1 MPANLDLVPLGK
13 TQVRVTPVG
22 LGAWQWGDTM
32 MWQYGA
38 GYGESEIRAAYDA
51 AIAAGINFFDTAEV
65 YGASSRGGWGKSER
79 YLGRFM
85 DHAHPPFVATKF
97 APMPWRLAK
106 GKLLDALKGSLER
119 LQLPIVDLYQVHFPL
134 PPISVETWADGLADA
149 VHGKLARAVGV
160 SNYNVEQMRKAHAV
174 LAKRG
179 VPLATNQVEYSLIE
193 RKPERTGLV
202 QAAQELGVTLIAY
215 SPLGKG
221 MLTGKYNAQNPP
233 PGARGRIY
241 KGEKLAA
248 TGPVNALL
256 KEIGDAHGKTPGQ
269 VALKWLICKGA
280 VPIPGAKNARQAEQN
295 AGALGWRLTDEE
307 VARLDRVGTL

>member
-1 MPANLDLVPLGK
+1 MPATIDLVPLGK
-13 TQVRVTPVG
+13 TAIRVSPVG

-32 MWQYGA
+32 MWSYGK
-38 GYGESEIRAAYDA
+38 GYGEQDVRAAYDA
-51 AIAAGINFFDTAEV
+51 ALAVGINFIDTAEL
-65 YGASSRGGWGKSER
+65 YGRGQSER
-79 YLGRFM
+79 LLGQFM
-85 DHAHPPFVATKF
+85 DHAHPPVVATKF
-97 APMPWRLAK
+97 APLPWRLSK
-106 GKLLDALKGSLER
+106 GKLLDALKASLER
-119 LQLPIVDLYQVHFPL
+119 LGMAQVDLYQVHFHIPPL
-134 PPISVETWADGLADA
+134 SVETWADGLADA

-160 SNYNVEQMRKAHAV
+160 SNYSVEQMRKAHAV

-202 QAAQELGVTLIAY
+202 DVARELDVTLIAY

-233 PGARGRIY
+233 PGARGRLY
-241 KGEKLAA
+241 RGEKLAKLD
-248 TGPVNALL
+248 PINAAL
-256 KEIGDAHGKTPGQ
+256 KQVGEAHGGKTPGQ
-269 VALKWLICKGA
+269 VALNWLICKGA

-307 VARLDRVGTL
+307 VARLDAVGKDF